1 MNNMNTTEIHHLTSS
16 TSTTTSTSIS
26 ASTNTSSTNTS
37 TTTVPLLSLSLN
49 EKYNHVVIALNEIE
63 TSLRIKY
70 HPTLIERAAPLEVD
84 DIKDNAQ
91 KDKKEKEKEE
101 QDNNQVNDKQNNQD
115 SIKDEMKVKKEEE
128 ENDGIVAKISKDLT
142 EASIRRLNLKG
153 SIEINQQMFPT
164 MIPTLLI
171 SDNIIT
177 TKFNFNILQ
186 ILDVSNNEITHL
198 PGLGQM
204 KNLHTINLN
213 RNWFNTL
220 PIEILQCTKIHT
232 IIASRN
238 FFKPNQESLLL
249 QGINSNLV
257 HLKILDLQYNQKC
270 GRIVHRERIND
281 ILNTTTTNTTTTNN
295 NTGSPGSPGS
305 SSRSASSSSRPKIQI
320 LMTLWEEIGNIP
332 GTYVGNNASC
342 RTSTLLRSQLEPLG
356 TVALRRR
363 LVCDFN
369 QLPSDPSKVNRSHVM
384 TLLLKEYYKEQLALL
399 PTPTPQPPNNNDD
412 DDDDEKKN
420 DNDNNANDDSSIDYD
435 SLVSNRKTLYLE
447 GTPVSQ
453 MKIDEIMIALR
464 KWTTQTGLI
473 NKNRER
479 PSIKAQNYMILRKP
493 ITTKIENDDNDNN
506 NKYSNKSRRAIR
518 KAKKQDRYRN
528 IWDLAINILSDID
541 PNYADKHCTEIAV
554 TYGFKGS
561 PHIDKQ
567 NCGPF
572 YGLCMGTFGN
582 GSGGGGGGI
591 IVESSARTCIN
602 INTHNKLAKI
612 DGRYVHWVDEWDTT
626 TTTNNTNTNTTDTT
640 TNSTSDTSTDIDAAA
655 AAAAGLP
662 VVERY
667 SLIYYETGNNFMK
680 PGPAVFSI
688 PKENRNQL

>member
-1 MNNMNTTEIHHLTSS
+1 MNTTEIHHPTS

-37 TTTVPLLSLSLN
+37 TTTVNVPLLSLSLN

-101 QDNNQVNDKQNNQD
+101 HDNIQVNDKQNNQD

-128 ENDGIVAKISKDLT
+128 END
-142 EASIRRLNLKG
+142 
-153 SIEINQQMFPT
+153 
-164 MIPTLLI
+164 
-171 SDNIIT
+171 DNIIT

-186 ILDVSNNEITHL
+186 ILDISNNEITHL

-281 ILNTTTTNTTTTNN
+281 ILNTTTTNTTTNN

-305 SSRSASSSSRPKIQI
+305 RRSASSSRPKIQI

-332 GTYVGNNASC
+332 GTYIGNNASC

-369 QLPSDPSKVNRSHVM
+369 KLPSDPSKVNRSHVM

-420 DNDNNANDDSSIDYD
+420 DNDNNENDDSSIDYD
-435 SLVSNRKTLYLE
+435 SLVSNRKSLYLE

-493 ITTKIENDDNDNN
+493 IITIDNSDNNDNK

-582 GSGGGGGGI
+582 GNGSGGGGGGI

-612 DGRYVHWVDEWDTT
+612 DGR
-626 TTTNNTNTNTTDTT
+626 TDM
-640 TNSTSDTSTDIDAAA
+640 DA

-662 VVERY
+662 EVERY